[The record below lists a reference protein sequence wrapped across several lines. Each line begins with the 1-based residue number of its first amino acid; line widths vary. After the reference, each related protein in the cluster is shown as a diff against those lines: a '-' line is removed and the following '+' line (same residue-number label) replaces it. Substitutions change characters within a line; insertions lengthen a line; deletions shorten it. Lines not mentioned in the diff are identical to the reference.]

1 MFPDTFDITSVDD
14 LTALNGQL
22 LTALTFLGDQD
33 LNNAFTI
40 NPEAITVGDYLALID
55 AAEASLI
62 TTDFSFLAFSIPTI
76 RAQLEAIL
84 TPDNVPDGLS
94 VQQVIDQSIGV
105 LEDIAAGDFGL
116 LTVGFDAIR
125 AALEGVPSETLL
137 LDAFGF
143 TGPGNPDIIDAFL
156 DLLPQFS
163 TDAFPAWVSGD
174 PHLKTLD
181 GVDYDFQAAGEFVLL
196 QSTDAQ
202 GFALQARMVP
212 VAANVSVNQAI
223 ATNLDGTAVMI
234 DAADP
239 DPLHVNGA
247 VVALAD
253 GSSLDVG
260 EGRIYR
266 RGDVYTIVYPGADG
280 AIGNGDSQVVVRVR
294 EGRLDLDVRLN
305 AELLG
310 SLEGLLGDGDG
321 NPDNDIARADGTV
334 LARPLVFSEL
344 YGAYRDDWRISSLG
358 DSLFSY
364 EFGESPNGFYQSDFP
379 GAIVSLDTLDPEVL
393 ATAREAALAAGL
405 QEGSEAFENAVLDFA
420 LTNDESFLTS
430 ALDVPLASVG
440 TELADTL
447 IGNSG
452 DDVLRGEGGDD
463 GVFGQSGN
471 DILDGGAGN
480 DSIAG
485 ADGNDLISGGLGNDN
500 IGGGLGN
507 DTIDGG
513 EGDDIIGAG
522 FGDDSVTG
530 GAGNDVVAG
539 GAGDDTLE
547 GGDGNDSMSGSF
559 GNDLIDGGGGADD
572 IGGGTGRDTIDA
584 GAGNDSVGG
593 GEGDDSILG
602 GEGNDFLAGGG
613 RNDTIDGGAG
623 NDTINA
629 GAGNDVITGGTGAD
643 QFVFSAFFDGE
654 ADVIT
659 DFEDGLDSFFI
670 RRFDPDTGVE
680 NINNG
685 GNGLA
690 GFVTAMNIVDVTG
703 GAQMTVNGNTIL
715 VEGVTAA
722 QLTVDDFTFL

>member
-1 MFPDTFDITSVDD
+1 MFPDSFDVTSLDD

-22 LTALTFLGDQD
+22 LTALTFLNDQD
-33 LNNAFTI
+33 LSNALAVD
-40 NPEAITVGDYLALID
+40 PETITVGEYLALLD
-55 AAEASLI
+55 AAEASLLN
-62 TTDFSFLAFSIPTI
+62 TDFSFLLSVIPTI
-76 RAQLEAIL
+76 RAQLSAIL
-84 TPDNVPDGLS
+84 TPDLIPDGLS
-94 VQQVIDQSIGV
+94 VQEVIDQAIGV
-105 LEDIAAGDFGL
+105 LEDIAAGDVSI
-116 LTVGFDAIR
+116 LTVGFAAIR
-125 AALEGVPSETLL
+125 AVFEGVPADTLL
-137 LDAFGF
+137 LDAFDF
-143 TGPGNPDIIDAFL
+143 TGPGNPDIVDAFL

-163 TDAFPAWVSGD
+163 TDALPGWVSGD

-212 VAANVSVNQAI
+212 VGENVSVNQAI
-223 ATNLDGTAVMI
+223 ATNLDGTPVMI
-234 DAADP
+234 DAADAE
-239 DPLHVNGA
+239 PLHVNGIA
-247 VVALAD
+247 VALAD
-253 GSSLDVG
+253 GSALDVG

-280 AIGNGDSQVVVRVR
+280 VIGNGDSQVVVRVR
-294 EGRLDLDVRLN
+294 DGRLDLDVRLN

-344 YGAYRDDWRISSLG
+344 YGAYRDDWRVSDLG
-358 DSLFSY
+358 DSLFTY
-364 EFGESPNGFYQSDFP
+364 DAGESPDGFFQSDFP
-379 GAIVSLDTLDPEVL
+379 GAIVSLDTLDPGVL
-393 ATAREAALAAGL
+393 AAARDAALAAGL
-405 QEGSEAFENAVLDFA
+405 QEGSAAFDNAVLDFA

-430 ALDVPLASVG
+430 ALEVPLASVG

-447 IGNSG
+447 IGNAG
-452 DDVLRGEGGDD
+452 DDVLRGLGGDD

-471 DILDGGAGN
+471 DILDGGDGN

-485 ADGNDLISGGLGNDN
+485 ADGNDLISGGLGHDN

-513 EGDDIIGAG
+513 DGDDIIGGG
-522 FGDDSVTG
+522 FGADSITG
-530 GAGNDVVAG
+530 GTGNDVVAG
-539 GAGDDTLE
+539 GADNDTLS

-559 GNDLIDGGGGADD
+559 GTDLIDAGAGNDD

-584 GAGNDSVGG
+584 GAGDDRVGG
-593 GEGDDSILG
+593 GEGDDDIFG
-602 GEGNDFLAGGG
+602 GDGNDFLAGGG
-613 RNDTIDGGAG
+613 RDDLIDGGAG

-629 GAGNDVITGGTGAD
+629 GAGNDQITGGSGAD
-643 QFVFSAFFDGE
+643 QFVFSSFFEGE

-659 DFEDGLDSFFI
+659 DFEDGIDRFFI

-690 GFVTAMNIVDVTG
+690 GFVAAMNIVDTVA

-715 VEGVTAA
+715 VEGIAA
-722 QLTVDDFTFL
+722 SQLTVDDFQFL